1 MELIRT
7 GCPPRGGMVVT
18 LKDGAVIF
26 VLAVPTL
33 FFMQEYREGVGK
45 KGSAAQTPPR
55 CWLRS
60 V

>member
-1 MELIRT
+1 MTLI
-7 GCPPRGGMVVT
+7 
-18 LKDGAVIF
+18 KDGAVIF